1 MDMGAS
7 KKLGPCFGKSLEQGV
22 LHLGDLIG
30 SPYCGNYHIHNIC
43 IYMRLA
49 HRLYTLNPKPQTLKP
64 KALSPQLNP

>member
-30 SPYCGNYHIHNIC
+30 SPYCGNYHIC
-43 IYMRLA
+43 YIYIYIHIYEASAQAL
-49 HRLYTLNPKPQTLKP
+49 HPKSQTPNP
-64 KALSPQLNP
+64 